1 MTAVIPCKLTVWN
14 ILHKLLFILNVY
26 IVNLQTPY
34 SKFLFCICAILVMVL
49 CIKWLHVSKRCGS
62 HVCVHAHTTY
72 QKQF

>member
-49 CIKWLHVSKRCGS
+49 CIK
-62 HVCVHAHTTY
+62 
-72 QKQF
+72 